1 MRWWVFTKLNC
12 DYHYMMYVN
21 QIIMLYT
28 LNLHSAVC
36 QLYLNNT
43 GWKIIEWT
51 KIKIKKTAF
60 VIAIKLSRNKFNKI
74 DTRSLW
80 RKVYMLLKPI
90 LEVLN
95 TCRILLEMIM
105 VKNSILLLCYKQYS
119 NALYPF
125 ILIIP
130 ITIIWD
136 RQYYYSN
143 FTYKTT
149 GGAERLNDFP
159 FAI

>member
-1 MRWWVFTKLNC
+1 MK
-12 DYHYMMYVN
+12 
-21 QIIMLYT
+21 
-28 LNLHSAVC
+28 
-36 QLYLNNT
+36 NNRMN
-43 GWKIIEWT
+43 KN
-51 KIKIKKTAF
+51 KDKKTAF
-60 VIAIKLSRNKFNKI
+60 VVAIKLSRNKFNKI

-95 TCRILLEMIM
+95 TCRILQEMIM

-130 ITIIWD
+130 ITII
-136 RQYYYSN
+136 
-143 FTYKTT
+143 
-149 GGAERLNDFP
+149 
-159 FAI
+159 